1 MTESIVLN
9 QNQIPTDP
17 ETDVCKQIV
26 TDGIYTICADNGEVI
41 DYDEERFFVSN
52 TEGIDRLDK
61 LSKSDK
67 VYSHYQRHYNLL
79 PNSGIGTIPAKFYRN
94 LRSYTF
100 AYRLSTAITNS
111 IQKAIFI
118 RVAQKIFHRKIKNK
132 LYILGAFA
140 IRYCSVDFNY
150 VMQLILNFSQED
162 ENTARQ
168 RLSDAIANLN
178 HFLNKKLGLSK
189 AEMQTLSKAEKQM
202 LKQFTYDL
210 LSKYGYINFIDK
222 FSKLYNFGVV
232 KLAVILLLLRD
243 NRKNEAIKL
252 YEYRPEYNIGFKHF
266 VVVYE
271 ILGKRYVKRLTHGR
285 LHTLLFSPSLR
296 LYNFKIIL

>member
-9 QNQIPTDP
+9 QNQ
-17 ETDVCKQIV
+17 TDVCKEII
-26 TDGIYTICADNGEVI
+26 TDSIYTVCADNGEVI
-41 DYDEERFFVSN
+41 EYDEERFFVSN

-79 PNSGIGTIPAKFYRN
+79 PNKGIGTIHAKFDRN
-94 LRSYTF
+94 LRFYTF

-243 NRKNEAIKL
+243 NRKNEAIEL

-271 ILGKRYVKRLTHGR
+271 NCGKRYVKRLSHGR
-285 LHTLLFSPSLR
+285 LHTLLFSPSSR